1 MTARTNRAWH
11 LAHRPQGLLKQ
22 GDFEWR
28 AAPVPALA
36 EGQALARTVY
46 LSLDPT
52 NRIWASDID
61 QYMPPVEVGE
71 VMRGVA
77 LGEVVESRQAGL
89 KPGDLVYGLLGW
101 QDFTVIKKPGTV
113 TKFTRVP
120 GLSLGGTLSLLRVM
134 IKAAELGLLNKQKL
148 SSAAIRLPGLPLTSY
163 LGFLGAIGFTAYV
176 GVIDLCRPKPGETM
190 VVTAAAGAV
199 GSIAA
204 QIGKLKGCRV
214 IGIAGS
220 DAKCKWLTDELGL
233 DAAINYRTENVEDAL
248 KRHCPKGIDCVFEN
262 VGGAQLDASL
272 ALVNN
277 NARIA
282 LCGLISQ
289 YNAEAPVPGPYRFA
303 QLLMHRVSV
312 KGFIILDH
320 ADRFPAAFRDLAT
333 WLAEG
338 RIKYRVHVVEGLEN
352 APDAVNRLF
361 TGQHDGKLVVKVGA
375 EPT

>member
-1 MTARTNRAWH
+1 MRTNRAWH
-11 LAHRPQGLLKQ
+11 LAARPEGMLKQ

-28 AAPVPALA
+28 QAPVPSLA
-36 EGQALARTVY
+36 EGQALARTIY

-52 NRIWASDID
+52 NRIWASDIE
-61 QYMPPVEVGE
+61 QYMPLVGLGE

-77 LGEVVESRQAGL
+77 LGEVVESRRPDF
-89 KPGDLVYGLLGW
+89 KRGDLVYGLLGW
-101 QDFTVIKKPGTV
+101 QDFTVLDKSNTP
-113 TKFTRVP
+113 TKFMRVP
-120 GLSLGGTLSLLRVM
+120 GLSRGATLGLLRVLS
-134 IKAAELGLLNKQKL
+134 AAGKLGLVDKQGLAAK
-148 SSAAIRLPGLPLTSY
+148 AIRLPGLPLTAY
-163 LGFLGAIGFTAYV
+163 LGLLGAIGFTAYV
-176 GVIDLCRPKPGETM
+176 GVNDICRPKAGETM

-204 QIGKLKGCRV
+204 QIAKIKGCRV

-220 DAKCKWLTDELGL
+220 DAKCHWLIKEIGL
-233 DAAINYRTENVEDAL
+233 DAAINYRTENVDAAL

-277 NARIA
+277 HARVA
-282 LCGLISQ
+282 LCGMIAQ
-289 YNAEAPVPGPYRFA
+289 YNADGSVPGPSRFS
-303 QLLMHRVSV
+303 QLLMHRVLI

-320 ADRFPAAFRDLAT
+320 GDRFAEAFLDLAL

-338 RIKYRVHVVEGLEN
+338 RIKYRVHVVDGLEN

-361 TGQHDGKLVVKVGA
+361 TGQHDGKLMVKIGP
-375 EPT
+375 EPA

>member
-11 LAHRPQGLLKQ
+11 LAARPEGLLKQ

-28 AAPVPALA
+28 QTPVPPLA
-36 EGQALARTVY
+36 DGQALVRTVY

-52 NRIWASDID
+52 NRIWASDME
-61 QYMPPVEVGE
+61 QYMPPVELGH
-71 VMRGVA
+71 VMRGGA
-77 LGEVVESRQAGL
+77 IGEVVESRQAGL
-89 KPGDLVYGLLGW
+89 KQGDLVTGLLGW
-101 QDFTVIKKPGTV
+101 QDFTVLDRPGTV
-113 TKFTRVP
+113 WKFNRVP
-120 GLSLGGTLSLLRVM
+120 GLSIGATLGLLKVM
-134 IKAAELGLLNKQKL
+134 IKAADLGLLNKQKM
-148 SSAAIRLPGLPLTSY
+148 SSSAIRLPGLPLTSY
-163 LGFLGAIGFTAYV
+163 MGLLGAIGFTAYV
-176 GVIDLCRPKPGETM
+176 GVMDFCQPKRGETM
-190 VVTAAAGAV
+190 VVTGAAGAV

-204 QIGKLKGCRV
+204 QIGKIMGCRV
-214 IGIAGS
+214 VGIAGS
-220 DAKCKWLTDELGL
+220 DAKCKWLTEELGL
-233 DAAINYRTENVEDAL
+233 DAAINYRTENVDEAL

-289 YNAEAPVPGPYRFA
+289 YNADAPVPGPYRFA
-303 QLLMHRVSV
+303 QLLMHRVSI

-320 ADRFPAAFRDLAT
+320 ADRFAEAFVNLAQ

-338 RIKYRVHVVEGLEN
+338 RIKYRVHVIDGLEN

-361 TGQHDGKLVVKVGA
+361 TGQHDGKLMVKVGP
-375 EPT
+375 EPA